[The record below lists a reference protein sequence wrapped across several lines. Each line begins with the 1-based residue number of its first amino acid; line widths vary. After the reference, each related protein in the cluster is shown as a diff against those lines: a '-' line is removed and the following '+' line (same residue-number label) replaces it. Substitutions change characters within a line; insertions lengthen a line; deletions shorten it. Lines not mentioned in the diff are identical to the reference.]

1 MTGPNSQAICF
12 SRACRSRTASPDAPV
27 ASSAGPGLSTLNFW
41 SCVGVLVIATSFF
54 HVFWSTTPVAL
65 KPRLSWKPATAS
77 FVVAS

>member
-1 MTGPNSQAICF
+1 M
-12 SRACRSRTASPDAPV
+12 